1 MSRGEALLAQ
11 EPDMGRTFWCPPESW
26 MNILHD
32 MEKTVS
38 KNLGI
43 LFETVSTIGIV
54 GKSKRVHPVRDVLL
68 PQTVGRKVEKLS
80 GRKVKQTN

>member
-1 MSRGEALLAQ
+1 
-11 EPDMGRTFWCPPESW
+11 
-26 MNILHD
+26 

-54 GKSKRVHPVRDVLL
+54 GKSKRVHPVCDILL